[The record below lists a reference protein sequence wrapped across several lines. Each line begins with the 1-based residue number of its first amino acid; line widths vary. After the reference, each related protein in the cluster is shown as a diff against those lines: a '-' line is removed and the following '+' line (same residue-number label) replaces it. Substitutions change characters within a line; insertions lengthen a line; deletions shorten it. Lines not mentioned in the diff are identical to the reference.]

1 MRVMLIRPPVPRHT
15 IGLKHVMICEP
26 LELEYLAAGIPDH
39 DVQIVDLIVERGI
52 ERRLKQFYPDVVGL
66 SCYIT
71 GVNEVI
77 KLCRMIKRWNRACRT
92 VVGGVHA
99 SVAPEDFADPAV
111 DCIALGD
118 GTALMP
124 RLLDVWQDG
133 RDISGVPGIAIPE
146 GPGRA
151 YRTVSAPYMP
161 PPDEIPFPR
170 RDLTGHLRD
179 RYYYLFHRPVAIMK
193 TTWGCWYKCAF
204 CMTWQVTGGHAY
216 SRSPESIVAELKTIR
231 EREVYIVDDVF
242 LINPERLATTAR
254 LIRQEKLQKRFLVY
268 GRADFISENEEI
280 IREWA
285 DLGLVAVIVGLEA
298 DTKEELAAYRKSVTQ
313 EQNYR
318 TIEILRRNGVD
329 IYASL
334 IPQPHYGPEDWRRL
348 KSFIDRTGIY
358 YVNISPLTPLPGSPI
373 FKRYESSLTVPRQ
386 AHALW
391 DLTHCLL
398 PPRSSLKKYYR
409 RLLRLY
415 AGTVL
420 SLRRARRLTLRTRP
434 PVWSGR
440 YLRLW
445 FGAIRIFFQFINAH
459 RHHSGRNLKIAMDR
473 GVLPDGLEYP
483 SAPSRTPS
491 TRPVLWN
498 KEDIPKS
505 FPKLHA
511 GQDWNSGERHPV
523 DPYRGD
529 QMDDM
534 ERFSPGGLLDIPE
547 ARRWR
552 DIVTWGIRIGLYT
565 YQQPFTA
572 KSGPLCEL
580 DGRSYRMMSSY
591 DYLGLL
597 GHPEIDKAAY
607 EAIQRYGT
615 GTGGVRLLTGS
626 TALHHELDGRIAR
639 FKGTEAALSFS
650 SGYAANIAAISALF
664 RSGDRIIVD
673 SRSHRSIADGCRVAR
688 VREEAFS
695 HNDMNALEE
704 ILKNRSGRGRTL
716 VIVEGV
722 YSMDGDVC
730 PLPDILSLKKKYGFF
745 LMVDEA
751 HSFGALG
758 ATGRGID
765 EYFGLPTDEVD
776 IWMGSLSKAIPSCGG
791 FIAGSR
797 EMILHLHHGSG
808 PFMFSAAA
816 APATA
821 AAALAA
827 VNILERE
834 PERVLRLA
842 ENAAFLRTQL
852 RALEFDT
859 GLSVSHVIPVILGS
873 DLAAYSFSRALFE
886 KGTIALA
893 IVPPAVS
900 RGAARLRLCAT
911 AAQSRD
917 FLESVINDFK
927 VCQQTRQPSYS
938 GMP

>member
-1 MRVMLIRPPVPRHT
+1 
-15 IGLKHVMICEP
+15 
-26 LELEYLAAGIPDH
+26 
-39 DVQIVDLIVERGI
+39 
-52 ERRLKQFYPDVVGL
+52 
-66 SCYIT
+66 
-71 GVNEVI
+71 
-77 KLCRMIKRWNRACRT
+77 
-92 VVGGVHA
+92 
-99 SVAPEDFADPAV
+99 
-111 DCIALGD
+111 
-118 GTALMP
+118 
-124 RLLDVWQDG
+124 
-133 RDISGVPGIAIPE
+133 
-146 GPGRA
+146 
-151 YRTVSAPYMP
+151 
-161 PPDEIPFPR
+161 
-170 RDLTGHLRD
+170 LR
-179 RYYYLFHRPVAIMK
+179 
-193 TTWGCWYKCAF
+193 
-204 CMTWQVTGGHAY
+204 
-216 SRSPESIVAELKTIR
+216 E
-231 EREVYIVDDVF
+231 
-242 LINPERLATTAR
+242 
-254 LIRQEKLQKRFLVY
+254 
-268 GRADFISENEEI
+268 
-280 IREWA
+280 
-285 DLGLVAVIVGLEA
+285 
-298 DTKEELAAYRKSVTQ
+298 
-313 EQNYR
+313 
-318 TIEILRRNGVD
+318 
-329 IYASL
+329 
-334 IPQPHYGPEDWRRL
+334 
-348 KSFIDRTGIY
+348 FIDRTGIY

-398 PPRSSLKKYYR
+398 PTRSSLKQYYR

-434 PVWSGR
+434 PVWSRR

-445 FGAIRIFFQFINAH
+445 LGAVRIFFQFINAH
-459 RHHSGRNLKIAMDR
+459 RHHSGRNLRIAIDR

-483 SAPSRTPS
+483 SFPRHAPLTLNGSSDTEEIPTS
-491 TRPVLWN
+491 SP
-498 KEDIPKS
+498 KE
-505 FPKLHA
+505 HA
-511 GQDWNSGERHPV
+511 GRVRNSGERLPV
-523 DPYRGD
+523 DPYRGY
-529 QMDDM
+529 QMD
-534 ERFSPGGLLDIPE
+534 ETKSFSSGGLLDIPE

-552 DIVTWGIRIGLYT
+552 DIVTWGIRTGLYT

-597 GHPEIDKAAY
+597 GHPEIDQAAH
-607 EAIQRYGT
+607 EAIRRYGT

-626 TALHHELDGRIAR
+626 TALHYELDDRIAR

-664 RSGDRIIVD
+664 KSGDRIIVD
-673 SRSHRSIADGCRVAR
+673 ARSHRSIADACRVAR

-704 ILKNRSGRGRTL
+704 MLKSHSGRGRTL

-730 PLPDILSLKKKYGFF
+730 LLPDILSLKKKYGFF

-751 HSFGALG
+751 HSFGTIG
-758 ATGRGID
+758 VTGRGVD
-765 EYFGLPTDEVD
+765 DYFGLPTDEVD

-797 EMILHLHHGSG
+797 EMILHLQHGSG

-827 VNILERE
+827 LNILEHE
-834 PERVLRLA
+834 PERLLRLA
-842 ENAAFLRTQL
+842 ENAAFLRRRL
-852 RALEFDT
+852 HALEFDT
-859 GLSVSHVIPVILGS
+859 GLSVSHVIPIILGS

-893 IVPPAVS
+893 IVSPAVS

-911 AAQSRD
+911 AVQSRD
-917 FLESVINDFK
+917 FLESVIDDFEA
-927 VCQQTRQPSYS
+927 CRQTRQLSYPRMS
-938 GMP
+938 